1 MMRIRLQVRRSW
13 LGPGLIVGVV
23 LLVLGAGGAASF
35 ETGTVSSFWQG
46 LWWSVSLMA
55 TVGFIGGPPTSVEAA
70 VLSVVL
76 MLVGWFLLALV
87 SASMASLFVKE
98 DVEPFEAREGRVDTE
113 ILAEL
118 RALAERMSAL
128 EGRLG
133 DRPPPDA
140 EPEEPA
146 RSQQP
151 VVAAP
156 RQAPDEPPA

>member
-1 MMRIRLQVRRSW
+1 MKRVRVQVRRSW
-13 LGPGLIVGVV
+13 LGPALIVGMA

-55 TVGFIGGPPTSVEAA
+55 TVGFIGGPPTSVGAA

-98 DVEPFEAREGRVDTE
+98 DVRPFEAQERRVDME

-118 RALAERMSAL
+118 RALQERMAAL
-128 EGRLG
+128 EGQRG
-133 DRPPPDA
+133 SPPPSEAPPPGPAA
-140 EPEEPA
+140 EQ
-146 RSQQP
+146 RQQP
-151 VVAAP
+151 
-156 RQAPDEPPA
+156 